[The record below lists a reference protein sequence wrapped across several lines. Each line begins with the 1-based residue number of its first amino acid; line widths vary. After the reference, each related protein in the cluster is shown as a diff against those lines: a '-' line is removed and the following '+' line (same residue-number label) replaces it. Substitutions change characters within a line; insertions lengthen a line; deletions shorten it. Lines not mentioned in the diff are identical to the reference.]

1 MRGHAFPLVTSMP
14 AEIIRDGS
22 LAGQIPDIPAFLRV
36 TADVFAERGAR
47 LRALA
52 PEHTLGPYLNF
63 ASSLSLA
70 QSAVLH
76 SFPELPLP
84 EDHTLAHCREHGLP
98 ALSAYGHRRD
108 PAWRR
113 ALSELISRLDKESLP
128 AESADVLKRV
138 RSAGETQL
146 EAAAANLLAGIY
158 AELDAGETLFI
169 AAALQVYW
177 VKLALQLG
185 ACVTSP
191 PAQIGLCPVCGSHPA
206 ASVVRIGGAQ
216 QGLRYLICSL
226 CASEWHVVRIK
237 CSGCGSTKGISYLG
251 IEGVSEAIKAECCDE
266 CKTYLKI
273 FYLEKDTSMV
283 PVADDLASLTLD
295 MLVDQEG
302 YNRIGPNLLFLPGS
316 GA

>member
-1 MRGHAFPLVTSMP
+1 MP
-14 AEIIRDGS
+14 GEIIKDGS
-22 LAGQIPDIPAFLRV
+22 LAGQIPDIPAFRPV
-36 TADVFAERGAR
+36 PADVFAERGAR
-47 LRALA
+47 LRVLA
-52 PEHTLGPYLNF
+52 SAHKLGPYLNF
-63 ASSLSLA
+63 ASALSLA
-70 QSAVLH
+70 QNAVLH
-76 SFPELPLP
+76 SFPDLPLP
-84 EDHTLAHCREHGLP
+84 EDHTLAHCREHGVP
-98 ALSAYGHRRD
+98 VLSAYGHRRD

-113 ALSELISRLDKESLP
+113 ALSELISRLGQESLP
-128 AESADVLKRV
+128 AESADVLTRV
-138 RSAGETQL
+138 GYADEAQL

-158 AELDAGETLFI
+158 AELDPGEAPFI

-177 VKLALQLG
+177 VKLTLQLG
-185 ACVTSP
+185 PRAASH
-191 PAQIGLCPVCGSHPA
+191 PAQVGLCPVCGSHPV

-216 QGLRYLICSL
+216 QGLRYLVCSL

-237 CSGCGSTKGISYLG
+237 CSACGSTKGISYLG
-251 IEGVSEAIKAECCDE
+251 IAGVNEAIKAECCDE